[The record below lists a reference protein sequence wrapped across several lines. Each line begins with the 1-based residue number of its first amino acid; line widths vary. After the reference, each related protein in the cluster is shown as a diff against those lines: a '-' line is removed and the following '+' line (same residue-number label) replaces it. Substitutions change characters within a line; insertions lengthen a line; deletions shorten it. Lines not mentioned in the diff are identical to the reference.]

1 MLPFS
6 GLVEIS
12 KIGNELGVDEDADA
26 AARRV
31 LGKVDSIASMAKKTI
46 MEYPVLVSYSLADNK
61 DISLNI
67 VKTLELYYAQ
77 FTLMSAGLNPVVD
90 KGTVGMHIGKFS
102 GENYPFSPDF
112 NVKYFATENLC
123 GIMMKDYMSAEELVN
138 TIHIPIKVDGDE
150 NHMGF
155 SIIKNK
161 VEDVK
166 AMEALWSEIISNE
179 SVYNFVSESAKKGM
193 EAGISD
199 INTIPGRRLSD
210 DDEDDDLNSNQPNDR
225 NGNPISPYHS
235 ANIDAK
241 SGYANKLA
249 EDIAKEQFK
258 KFLSAAHPTLVTV
271 NLYVGPCQKPVQVT
285 LGIKAMPHFVGK
297 EELTSLFES
306 VFESQKRHFRWLKL
320 RSGEISFFKDYLLN
334 MDRIQKDKKL
344 YASLGRH
351 PWYRRLMAK
360 KNKSMFQAIVRLIP
374 IVKNFIRDKRILP
387 TCTLLVS
394 ADEMAYSN
402 MSFQYL
408 QRNQKHIYKIMD
420 ELMLLALVVYD
431 SVGDLVY
438 FYFNGFENPLVYRT
452 SDLTKGSGGSSD
464 NTQDL
469 IKIMNKMM
477 NLY

>member
-6 GLVEIS
+6 GLVELS

-193 EAGISD
+193 EASLRNMKTDPDYDVTSG
-199 INTIPGRRLSD
+199 
-210 DDEDDDLNSNQPNDR
+210 DEEDPT
-225 NGNPISPYHS
+225 GPTYE

-241 SGYANKLA
+241 QGYANKLA

-306 VFESQKRHFRWLKL
+306 VFESQKCHFRWLKL